1 MNAKHWSSTLGTE
14 LDWVE
19 EEYVS
24 LNLGD
29 KRLDK
34 RLKKIVSMMTKRGG
48 MSLPDIFGNWSETKG
63 AYRFFSNPKV
73 CYDKIISPHSQATKN
88 RTQKQERV
96 LVLSDTT
103 EIYYRKRDLT
113 PGLGPMNSEYNQG
126 LLLHPSIAFTTDG
139 IPLGILDL
147 KMWSR
152 TVLGGNRSQ
161 DGRKMSIEDKESV
174 KWIQGYR
181 ALCEFAKESDSK
193 YVYICDRKA
202 DIYELFQ
209 EYVVAGE
216 NAPDMLIRAN
226 HERKIEGGGCSWSY
240 LETLEPVDTYTITVP
255 RKKGKEAREATIQL
269 RFEKLT
275 IKSPQYKKLENIDM
289 YALTATEIGG
299 AKEESIDWKFL
310 TTIPIHNSEDAK
322 RMIAYYKS
330 RWGIEVFFKVLKSGC
345 NIESTQFKF
354 GDRFKACIA
363 VSAIVAWRVMML
375 TFLGRNI
382 PGLKASIL
390 FESFEWKGIYCR
402 IFETP
407 KPPKEEP
414 DLDTVLSWIAKL
426 GGHLDRKS
434 DAPPGPLT
442 IFKGLMRAV
451 EIGFMFKLLTKP

>member
-48 MSLPDIFGNWSETKG
+48 MSLPDIFGNWSGTKG

-193 YVYICDRKA
+193 YVYICDREA

-240 LETLEPVDTYTITVP
+240 LETLESVDTYTITVP

>member
-1 MNAKHWSSTLGTE
+1 
-14 LDWVE
+14 
-19 EEYVS
+19 
-24 LNLGD
+24 
-29 KRLDK
+29 
-34 RLKKIVSMMTKRGG
+34 
-48 MSLPDIFGNWSETKG
+48 
-63 AYRFFSNPKV
+63 FFSNPKV

-88 RTQKQERV
+88 RIQKQERV

-103 EIYYRKRDLT
+103 EIYYRKRDRVE
-113 PGLGPMNSEYNQG
+113 GLGPMNSEYNQG

-181 ALCEFAKESDSK
+181 ALCEFAKKSDSK
-193 YVYICDRKA
+193 YVYICDREA

-240 LETLEPVDTYTITVP
+240 LETLEPAHTYTITVP
-255 RKKGKEAREATIQL
+255 RKEAREAIIQL

-289 YALTATEIGG
+289 HALTATEVDGP
-299 AKEESIDWKFL
+299 KEESIDWKFL

-322 RMIAYYKS
+322 RVISYYKS

-382 PGLKASIL
+382 PGLKASIM

-414 DLDTVLSWIAKL
+414 DLDSVLSRIAKL

>member
-1 MNAKHWSSTLGTE
+1 
-14 LDWVE
+14 
-19 EEYVS
+19 
-24 LNLGD
+24 
-29 KRLDK
+29 
-34 RLKKIVSMMTKRGG
+34 
-48 MSLPDIFGNWSETKG
+48 
-63 AYRFFSNPKV
+63 FFSNPKV

-88 RTQKQERV
+88 RIQKQERV

-103 EIYYRKRDLT
+103 EIYYRKRDRVE
-113 PGLGPMNSEYNQG
+113 GLGPMNSEYNQG

-181 ALCEFAKESDSK
+181 ALCEFAKKSDSK
-193 YVYICDRKA
+193 YVYICDREA

-240 LETLEPVDTYTITVP
+240 LETLEPAHTYTITVP
-255 RKKGKEAREATIQL
+255 RKEAREAIIQL

-275 IKSPQYKKLENIDM
+275 IKSPQYKKLENINM
-289 YALTATEIGG
+289 HALTATEVDGP
-299 AKEESIDWKFL
+299 KEESIDWKFL

-322 RMIAYYKS
+322 RVISYYKS

-382 PGLKASIL
+382 PGLKASIM

-414 DLDTVLSWIAKL
+414 DLDSVLSRIAKL

>member
-1 MNAKHWSSTLGTE
+1 MNAKHLSSTLGTE

-48 MSLPDIFGNWSETKG
+48 MSLPDIFGNWSGTKG

-193 YVYICDRKA
+193 YVYICDREA

>member
-1 MNAKHWSSTLGTE
+1 
-14 LDWVE
+14 
-19 EEYVS
+19 
-24 LNLGD
+24 
-29 KRLDK
+29 
-34 RLKKIVSMMTKRGG
+34 MMTKRGG
-48 MSLPDIFGNWSETKG
+48 MSLPDIFGNWSGTKG

-193 YVYICDRKA
+193 YVYICDREA

-426 GGHLDRKS
+426 GGHFDRKS

>member
-193 YVYICDRKA
+193 YVYICDREA

-240 LETLEPVDTYTITVP
+240 LETLELVDTYTITVP

>member
-1 MNAKHWSSTLGTE
+1 M
-14 LDWVE
+14 
-19 EEYVS
+19 
-24 LNLGD
+24 
-29 KRLDK
+29 
-34 RLKKIVSMMTKRGG
+34 
-48 MSLPDIFGNWSETKG
+48 
-63 AYRFFSNPKV
+63 
-73 CYDKIISPHSQATKN
+73 
-88 RTQKQERV
+88 
-96 LVLSDTT
+96 VLSDTT

-193 YVYICDRKA
+193 YVYIWLGPMNSEYNQGLLLHPSIAFTTDGIPLGILDLKMWSRTVLGGNRSQDGRKMSIEDKESVKWIQGYRALCEFAKESDSKYVYICDREA

>member
-1 MNAKHWSSTLGTE
+1 M
-14 LDWVE
+14 
-19 EEYVS
+19 
-24 LNLGD
+24 
-29 KRLDK
+29 
-34 RLKKIVSMMTKRGG
+34 
-48 MSLPDIFGNWSETKG
+48 
-63 AYRFFSNPKV
+63 
-73 CYDKIISPHSQATKN
+73 ISPHSQATKN

-193 YVYICDRKA
+193 YVYICDREA

>member
-1 MNAKHWSSTLGTE
+1 
-14 LDWVE
+14 
-19 EEYVS
+19 
-24 LNLGD
+24 
-29 KRLDK
+29 
-34 RLKKIVSMMTKRGG
+34 
-48 MSLPDIFGNWSETKG
+48 
-63 AYRFFSNPKV
+63 FFSNPKV

-88 RTQKQERV
+88 RIQKQERV

-103 EIYYRKRDLT
+103 EIYYRKRDRVE
-113 PGLGPMNSEYNQG
+113 GLGPMNSEYNQG

-152 TVLGGNRSQ
+152 TILGGNRSQ

-181 ALCEFAKESDSK
+181 ALCEFAKKSDSK
-193 YVYICDRKA
+193 YVYICDREA

-240 LETLEPVDTYTITVP
+240 LETLEPAHTYTITVP
-255 RKKGKEAREATIQL
+255 RKEAREAIIQL

-289 YALTATEIGG
+289 HALTATEVDGP
-299 AKEESIDWKFL
+299 KEESIDWKFL

-322 RMIAYYKS
+322 RVISYYKS

-382 PGLKASIL
+382 PGLKASIM

-414 DLDTVLSWIAKL
+414 DLDSVLSRIAKL

>member
-48 MSLPDIFGNWSETKG
+48 MSLPDIFGNWSGTKG

-193 YVYICDRKA
+193 YV
-202 DIYELFQ
+202 
-209 EYVVAGE
+209 VAGE

-240 LETLEPVDTYTITVP
+240 LETLEPLDTYTITVP